1 MVTMNIT
8 LRKVTDDDSDNLL
21 SWRNEDSTIPWMGQ
35 TRRLTVEE
43 HNQWFIKA
51 LYDQNLLFLI
61 IEVDGVAAGQIR
73 YQRSNAPE
81 ANKAAKVSI
90 NIASQYHGK
99 GVATLAFAKG
109 SALVRSS
116 NFAQSVFANVL
127 PNNFGSIRAMEKAG
141 FKKIKMVVVNERKHL
156 LMTDQE

>member
-1 MVTMNIT
+1 MNIT
-8 LRKVTDDDSDNLL
+8 LRKVTAADSDNLL

-43 HNQWFIKA
+43 HNQWFTKA
-51 LYDQNLLFLI
+51 LHDNNLLFLI
-61 IEVDGVAAGQIR
+61 IEVDGVSAGQIR
-73 YQRSNAPE
+73 YQRSNNAE
-81 ANKAAKVSI
+81 ASKTAKVSI

-99 GVATLAFAKG
+99 GVATFAFAKG

-141 FKKIKMVVVNERKHL
+141 FKKIKMVVVNEREHL
-156 LMTDQE
+156 LMTDQA